1 MTQDDPQL
9 IDALA
14 AEYALGTLRG
24 PARKRFEQW
33 REKSPLIDR
42 RVNAWED
49 RFVHLALAL
58 PPVAPSPK
66 TWEGIERRISAQAQS
81 VRKPTQWRALAA
93 AIVLFAVIGGVFAVW
108 QTGLFVGMEPLVTI
122 AATDGSPLWRI
133 DITEDHSRMRAVAL
147 SAAALHPGKS
157 LELWALPEGKAP
169 VSLGVLPDNGKLDRD
184 LTMDQREALRLSAK
198 VAVSLEPVGG
208 SPTGAPTGPVLFVAE
223 PAKA

>member
-1 MTQDDPQL
+1 MTHDDPQV

-14 AEYALGTLRG
+14 AEYVLGTLRG

-33 REKSPLIDR
+33 RDASPLIDR

-58 PPVAPSPK
+58 PPVMPSPRA
-66 TWEGIERRISAQAQS
+66 WEGIEKRISVQS
-81 VRKPTQWRALAA
+81 APAKKPIPWRALAA
-93 AIVLFAVIGGVFAVW
+93 AIVLFAVIGSVFAVW
-108 QTGLFVGMEPLVTI
+108 QSGLFIAMDPLVTI

-133 DITEDHSRMRAVAL
+133 DITDDHSRMRAVAL
-147 SAAALHPGKS
+147 NTAALHPGKS
-157 LELWALPEGKAP
+157 LELWALPDGKAP

-184 LTMDQREALRLSAK
+184 LTVNQREALRLSAK

-223 PAKA
+223 PVKA